1 MDRKTIMNR
10 VVNYCKK
17 NPYIVSMVVLTL
29 FLILVKYIL
38 TGCMVMCMDWYDET
52 PLYLDPMDVDGTR
65 RIV

>member
-1 MDRKTIMNR
+1 MDRKKSMNQ
-10 VVNYCKK
+10 VITYCKK

-38 TGCMVMCMDWYDET
+38 TGCVVLCMDWYDDA

-65 RIV
+65 NIT